1 MTTVIGRLR
10 RRLLAPTEADVRFAS
25 RGFPVVGTPAVRALE
40 RVPAAVVRGF
50 RSGIDGSPL
59 EEVATRATAEAPD
72 LRGFHH
78 EGAVMAAC
86 VVDAMDPRGRGRA
99 RALLTGPARAHV
111 LLGWIGVG
119 FALAKLPRPVWSRAV
134 PDLDDLDHQAVMSWL
149 AVDGYAFDLAF
160 FDHRRWLD
168 RAGRV
173 PAFAWRGDSAGVP
186 HVIDQGFG
194 RALWFVH
201 GADVDA
207 VGIAVNRFGAHR
219 RADLWAGVGLA
230 ATLAGGAGA
239 EDLRRLARTG
249 DAGELGLGA
258 VFAATAATAAATDT
272 GMVPDHV
279 ATGVHALSG
288 LPVADAVAVGE
299 ATAPRPDE
307 TDPGEY
313 LRWRARI
320 RRRLA
325 VTSPVLRSA

>member
-1 MTTVIGRLR
+1 MTTVTGRLR
-10 RRLLAPTEADVRFAS
+10 RRLLAPTEADVRFAT
-25 RGFPVVGTPAVRALE
+25 RGFPVGATAAVHGLE

-50 RSGIDGSPL
+50 RSGVDGSPPGD
-59 EEVATRATAEAPD
+59 RAARAAAEDPD

-86 VVDAMDPRGRGRA
+86 VVDAMDPRGGDRA

-119 FALAKLPRPVWSRAV
+119 FALARLPRPVWSRAV

-160 FDHRRWLD
+160 FDHHRWLE
-168 RAGRV
+168 RAERV
-173 PAFAWRGDSAGVP
+173 PAFAWRGDAADVP
-186 HVIDQGFG
+186 AVVDQGFG

-207 VGIAVNRFGAHR
+207 IGGAVDRFGLHR

-239 EDLRRLARTG
+239 EDMRRLARTG
-249 DAGELGLGA
+249 DPAELGLGA
-258 VFAATAATAAATDT
+258 VFAATAAAAAAADT
-272 GMVPDHV
+272 GVVPDHV
-279 ATGVHALSG
+279 ATAVHALTG
-288 LPVADAVAVGE
+288 LPVADAVEVGE

-313 LRWRARI
+313 LRWRGRI
-320 RRRLA
+320 RGRLA